1 MCLCVLNKWRLY
13 DESIEFLIMTYRS
26 FCEIHLIVVFYLFGS
41 YYGKARKSPKTCCM
55 LHQQRL
61 QVKRNRVCHKN
72 ATGAQSAPLQQRRKE
87 IRLALFYKIA
97 NGSLPGLPAAEYLTP
112 TRNKR
117 LIKATKFDGC
127 VSRNVVENH
136 QTRHSRCFQT
146 PRGTSEVFRNS
157 FLPRT
162 TCEWNSLEEA
172 QVNCSTLDGFKIS
185 LQRRN

>member
-1 MCLCVLNKWRLY
+1 MRCLIQYQKAPLSL
-13 DESIEFLIMTYRS
+13 S
-26 FCEIHLIVVFYLFGS
+26 LIVKF
-41 YYGKARKSPKTCCM
+41 
-55 LHQQRL
+55 
-61 QVKRNRVCHKN
+61 
-72 ATGAQSAPLQQRRKE
+72 QQRRKE

-157 FLPRT
+157 FFPRT

-172 QVNCSTLDGFKIS
+172 QVNCPTSDSFKAN
-185 LQRRN
+185 LQSRT

>member
-1 MCLCVLNKWRLY
+1 
-13 DESIEFLIMTYRS
+13 
-26 FCEIHLIVVFYLFGS
+26 
-41 YYGKARKSPKTCCM
+41 M
-55 LHQQRL
+55 LQEHNL
-61 QVKRNRVCHKN
+61 P
-72 ATGAQSAPLQQRRKE
+72 PLQQRRKE

-117 LIKATKFDGC
+117 LIKATRFDGC

-157 FLPRT
+157 FFPRT

-172 QVNCSTLDGFKIS
+172 QVNCPTSDSFKAN
-185 LQRRN
+185 LQSRT